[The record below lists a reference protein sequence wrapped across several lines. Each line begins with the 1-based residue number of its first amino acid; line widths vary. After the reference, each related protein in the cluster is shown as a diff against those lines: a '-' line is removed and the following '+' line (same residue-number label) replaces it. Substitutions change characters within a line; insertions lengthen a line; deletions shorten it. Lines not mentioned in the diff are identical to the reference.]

1 MDERLIP
8 DFLAKSSPDHL
19 KRALAALTWSEVII
33 DIINFLYDTNSVFNG
48 GIDNMNLTA
57 KQMLAQTMIVID
69 GAYAPSTIR
78 AYRTSF
84 ERFIQF
90 CEECNAPALPAD
102 PEDVALYISKLTKS
116 GLKSSSIR
124 IAVAS
129 ISCIHKLNILSDP
142 TQHPTVKIE
151 LRRMHRTLGR
161 YCQQA
166 FGITAPILEMM
177 IEVTANN
184 LRGARD
190 RALLLLAYD
199 SMCRRSELVSLKVV
213 DIYPQEQDNKGQMK
227 IRLRKS
233 KTDQELQG
241 RWIHPSKRSADAIT
255 AWINQAKLDDGY
267 LFRGINNA
275 IDVTH
280 ELKCSQINR
289 IYKRLAKDANLPK
302 EVIDHISGHS
312 MRVGAAQDLLKSG
325 ASMPMIMSKGR
336 WSKTDTVMRYL
347 EGTAHLI

>member
-1 MDERLIP
+1 MLFIEVTMNANVI
-8 DFLAKSSPDHL
+8 LA
-19 KRALAALTWSEVII
+19 
-33 DIINFLYDTNSVFNG
+33 DTVG
-48 GIDNMNLTA
+48 
-57 KQMLAQTMIVID
+57 KID

-78 AYRTSF
+78 SYRANF

-90 CEECNAPALPAD
+90 CEDHDANALPAD
-102 PEDVALYISKLTKS
+102 PQNVAKFISKLTAS

-124 IAVAS
+124 IIIAAVS
-129 ISCIHKLNILSDP
+129 SIHKLNLLNDP

-161 YCQQA
+161 FSQQA
-166 FGITAPILEMM
+166 FGITVPILEKMLGA
-177 IEVTANN
+177 TANN
-184 LRGARD
+184 LRGVRD

-199 SMCRRSELVSLKVV
+199 SMYRRSELVCLKIS
-213 DIYPQEQDNKGQMK
+213 DININSEGDVAQMK

-241 RWIHPSKRSADAIT
+241 RWIFPTKRSTEAIT
-255 AWINQAKLDDGY
+255 LWINQAKLSDGY

-275 IDVTH
+275 INITH

-289 IYKRLAKDANLPK
+289 IYKRLAKDAKLPK
-302 EVIDHISGHS
+302 KIIDHISGHS

-325 ASMPMIMSKGR
+325 ASMPIIMNRGR

-347 EGTAHLI
+347 EGVNPN

>member
-1 MDERLIP
+1 MNNTLD
-8 DFLAKSSPDHL
+8 
-19 KRALAALTWSEVII
+19 ALQILTNTVQKIE
-33 DIINFLYDTNSVFNG
+33 
-48 GIDNMNLTA
+48 
-57 KQMLAQTMIVID
+57 

-78 AYRTSF
+78 AYKSSF

-90 CEECNAPALPAD
+90 CEENKVSALAAD
-102 PEDVALYISKLTKS
+102 PEDVALYISKLTAS

-124 IAVAS
+124 IIVAS
-129 ISCIHKLNILSDP
+129 ISSIHKLNLLDDP

-161 YCQQA
+161 YSQQA
-166 FGITAPILEMM
+166 FGITAPILEKML
-177 IEVTANN
+177 EATTNN
-184 LRGARD
+184 LRGTRD

-199 SMCRRSELVSLKVV
+199 SMCRRSELVSLKVT
-213 DIYPQEQDNKGQMK
+213 DIHLQELDNKGQMK

-241 RWIHPSKRSADAIT
+241 RWIQPSERSADAIT
-255 AWINQAKLDDGY
+255 AWINQAKVDNGY

-275 IDVTH
+275 IDITC

-325 ASMPMIMSKGR
+325 ASMPMIMNKGR
-336 WSKTDTVMRYL
+336 WTKTDTVMRYL
-347 EGTAHLI
+347 EGAYI